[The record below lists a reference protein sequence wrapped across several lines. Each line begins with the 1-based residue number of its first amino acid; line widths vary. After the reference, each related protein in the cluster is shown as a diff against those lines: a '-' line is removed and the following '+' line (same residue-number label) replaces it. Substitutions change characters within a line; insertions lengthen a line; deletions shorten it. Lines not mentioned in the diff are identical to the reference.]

1 MMPRLGGHA
10 SLDGSI
16 IGAEAPSRTSCSSGS
31 VLNSVCAP
39 PSVWAVP
46 VTRAMASPTRYFARY
61 SAARVAGV
69 RPCVPLSQAA
79 STSYHVASGGSYPTL
94 SLSGAIPEV
103 LSLMTSL
110 GMSGLRSAEVIS
122 GPWALLF
129 RGVRVQSRLYRLM
142 LTLLLQE
149 GDGLL
154 MQATAFVPEQ
164 EEEESRS
171 DLPSILGLYGC
182 LERVRFA
189 VAPAWRP
196 SLSVLPEPRYMP
208 AGLPDGPMA
217 DRPCALSSYGFL
229 GHSLPMSATMCARMS
244 I

>member
-1 MMPRLGGHA
+1 MPRLGGHA

-31 VLNSVCAP
+31 VLNSACAP

-46 VTRAMASPTRYFARY
+46 VTRATASPTRYFARY
-61 SAARVAGV
+61 KRCQGSGRPALRVAQPGGF
-69 RPCVPLSQAA
+69 
-79 STSYHVASGGSYPTL
+79 HVIPRRLWRLLPTP

-122 GPWALLF
+122 GPRALLF
-129 RGVRVQSRLYRLM
+129 RGVRVQSRLYRLT
-142 LTLLLQE
+142 LTPLLQE
-149 GDGLL
+149 GNGLV
-154 MQATAFVPEQ
+154 MQTTAFVPEQ
-164 EEEESRS
+164 EEEESWS
-171 DLPSILGLYGC
+171 DLSSILGLYGY

-196 SLSVLPEPRYMP
+196 SLSVLPKPRYMP
-208 AGLPDGPMA
+208 AGSPDRPMA
-217 DRPCALSSYGFL
+217 ERPCALSSYGFL
-229 GHSLPMSATMCARMS
+229 RKSLPISVTMCARIS